1 MRTIGDGDGL
11 AVRRKR
17 NQAHSWLEESA
28 LPAELQPIARA
39 QQWKMEQLEAERA
52 RLLALEES
60 SSSDDLDRDP
70 DHQTAPQTPDPLS
83 LWLTMHPSERR
94 HASRTSSALAVHKAG
109 SVATGKKNPSKRAAT
124 VLTVNAAKR
133 AATAPTV
140 PSGSVHKAATVL
152 SVDILDPTSV
162 ALLEP
167 TQAILEASTQTNPR
181 RGKGASTSASTST
194 MNLTKASARMCALG
208 RESEVREL
216 LHRWKLLYRG
226 DCGEAYGYAEALRAH
241 GFNDLT
247 HLAQLS
253 VTELDKLADC
263 AKMLPA
269 HKAKFVGYMTAR
281 YGMAPV
287 IDSRSVSWRVDP
299 EWNLLPWRALVPE
312 LNVPTLEPIVG
323 SGGTST
329 ERAAR
334 VQHEAAQVQHDA
346 DAQWKVQGILGKRR
360 EHGQTK
366 YRVEWAPE
374 LNPDG
379 TVYQSWKP
387 TWEPACNVHPDLI
400 KHYEESRRARKEA
413 EEARQQAAR
422 VEKWGARE
430 PQLAGQWK
438 VRAILDRKRSRG
450 KKKYLIEWEPE
461 LHLDG
466 SVKQVL
472 GVCPLLQHASRESSL
487 LPCSTGAPMYRSRT
501 HVSLAHPCNAGAPMY
516 HPRTHA
522 RRILAPICDDR
533 RRGTTR
539 GSPSSTCT
547 PISSRRSRR
556 SALDR
561 WKRGSSRGAPPQRR
575 DAPPQRRGA
584 PSALTLVR
592 ITSASTS
599 LPRSRAW
606 ISTRSRTRTPLGT
619 WTRLARRLRPCR

>member
-39 QQWKMEQLEAERA
+39 QQWKMEQLQAERA

-109 SVATGKKNPSKRAAT
+109 SVTAGKKNPSKRAAT
-124 VLTVNAAKR
+124 ALTVNAAKR
-133 AATAPTV
+133 AATAP
-140 PSGSVHKAATVL
+140 SVHKAVTVL
-152 SVDILDPTSV
+152 SVDILDPASV
-162 ALLEP
+162 AVLEP
-167 TQAILEASTQTNPR
+167 TQAVLEASTQTNPR
-181 RGKGASTSASTST
+181 RGKSASTSAPTST
-194 MNLTKASARMCALG
+194 MNLTKASARMCALSG
-208 RESEVREL
+208 ESEVRKL

-247 HLAQLS
+247 HLAELS
-253 VTELDKLADC
+253 VTELDKLADR
-263 AKMLPA
+263 AEMLPA

-312 LNVPTLEPIVG
+312 LNVPTLEPIAG

-334 VQHEAAQVQHDA
+334 VQHGAAQVPHGAAQVQHEAAQVQHDA
-346 DAQWKVQGILGKRR
+346 DAQWKVQGLLGKRR

-366 YRVEWAPE
+366 YRVEWEPE
-374 LNPDG
+374 LHPDG
-379 TVYQSWKP
+379 TVSQSWKP

-400 KHYEESRRARKEA
+400 EHYEASRRARKEA

-422 VEKWGARE
+422 VERWGARE

-438 VRAILDRKRSRG
+438 VRAILDRKRSHG

-461 LHLDG
+461 LHLDS

-487 LPCSTGAPMYRSRT
+487 LPCITGAPMYRWRIHAT
-501 HVSLAHPCNAGAPMY
+501 LAHPCNAGAPMQGAFLPQFVTTAGVGQLVGA
-516 HPRTHA
+516 HRA
-522 RRILAPICDDR
+522 RAPQSRQGVRGGARSTDGREAPQEARR
-533 RRGTTR
+533 RRGE
-539 GSPSSTCT
+539 
-547 PISSRRSRR
+547 
-556 SALDR
+556 
-561 WKRGSSRGAPPQRR
+561 
-575 DAPPQRRGA
+575 
-584 PSALTLVR
+584 
-592 ITSASTS
+592 
-599 LPRSRAW
+599 
-606 ISTRSRTRTPLGT
+606 
-619 WTRLARRLRPCR
+619 ARRRLSLSCGSQARRRAFHGAERG

>member
-109 SVATGKKNPSKRAAT
+109 SMATGKKNPSKRAAT

-140 PSGSVHKAATVL
+140 PSGSAHKAATVL

-162 ALLEP
+162 ASLEP

-181 RGKGASTSASTST
+181 RGKSASTSASTST
-194 MNLTKASARMCALG
+194 MNLTKASARMCALSG
-208 RESEVREL
+208 ESEVREL

-241 GFNDLT
+241 GFNELT

-312 LNVPTLEPIVG
+312 LNAPTLEPIVG

-334 VQHEAAQVQHDA
+334 VQHGAARVPHGAAQVQHEVAQVQHDA

-438 VRAILDRKRSRG
+438 VRAILDRKRSHG

-487 LPCSTGAPMYRSRT
+487 LPCITGAPMYRWCIHAT
-501 HVSLAHPCNAGAPMY
+501 LAHPCNAGAPMQGAFLPQFVTTAGVGQLVGA
-516 HPRTHA
+516 HRSRAPQSRQGVRGGA
-522 RRILAPICDDR
+522 RSTDGREAPQEARR
-533 RRGTTR
+533 RRGEA
-539 GSPSSTCT
+539 
-547 PISSRRSRR
+547 RR
-556 SALDR
+556 
-561 WKRGSSRGAPPQRR
+561 
-575 DAPPQRRGA
+575 RRGE
-584 PSALTLVR
+584 
-592 ITSASTS
+592 
-599 LPRSRAW
+599 
-606 ISTRSRTRTPLGT
+606 
-619 WTRLARRLRPCR
+619 ARRRLSLSCGSQVRRRAFHGAERG